1 MLAITRREVIRE
13 QLKEHKSIQI
23 TELAELLQVTR
34 ETIRR
39 DLRCMEKDGEL
50 IRTHGGAYILDG
62 VQNDLDLSTRQFL
75 RVPEKEIIA
84 SKCAGLIENGDYIF
98 LDDSSTDWFIAREIL
113 HRKIAVLTTSL
124 EIINLLSTSSSVRLF
139 AAGGEYSSATKSFSG
154 SSAAWSL
161 DHYHVDKCFISCRS
175 VSLESGLTD
184 TNDSDAML
192 HKLALEHSHEK
203 YLAIDNS
210 KLDRSSFAEVAPLS
224 CLNGI
229 IMDCPFP
236 ENWIRT
242 LTEHHVRIY

>member
-39 DLRCMEKDGEL
+39 DLRAMEKDGEL
-50 IRTHGGAYILDG
+50 VRTHGGAYILDG
-62 VQNDLDLSTRQFL
+62 VQNDLDISTRQFL

-84 SKCAGLIENGDYIF
+84 AKCSRLIQNGDYIF
-98 LDDSSTDWFIAREIL
+98 LDGSSTAWFIARELL
-113 HRKIAVLTTSL
+113 HRRVAVLTTSL
-124 EIINLLSTSSSVRLF
+124 EIINLLSASNSVRLF
-139 AAGGEYSSATKSFSG
+139 AVGGEYSTAARSFSG

-161 DHYHVDKCFISCRS
+161 EHYHMDKCFISCRS

-184 TNDSDAML
+184 TNDSDAMI
-192 HKLALEHSHEK
+192 HKLALNHSNEK

-210 KLDRSSFAEVAPLS
+210 KLDRSSFAQIAPLS
-224 CLNGI
+224 ILDGI

-236 ENWIRT
+236 QNWTAFLQESHIR
-242 LTEHHVRIY
+242 IF

>member
-23 TELAELLQVTR
+23 AELAEQLQVTR

-39 DLRCMEKDGEL
+39 DLRCMENDGEL

-75 RVPEKEIIA
+75 RVPEKEVIA
-84 SKCAGLIENGDYIF
+84 SKCTELIRNGDYIF
-98 LDDSSTDWFIAREIL
+98 LDASSTDWFIARAVM
-113 HRKIAVLTTSL
+113 HRKITVLTTSL
-124 EIINLLSTSSSVRLF
+124 EIINLLSSSSSVRLF
-139 AAGGEYSSATKSFSG
+139 AVGGEYSAATRSFAG

-161 DHYHVDKCFISCRS
+161 EHYHVDKCFISCRS

-184 TNDSDAML
+184 TNDADAMI
-192 HKLALEHSHEK
+192 HKLALDHSHEK

-210 KLDRSSFAEVAPLS
+210 KLDRSSFAQIAPVS
-224 CLNGI
+224 CLSGI

-236 ENWIRT
+236 EDWVRY
-242 LTEHHVRIY
+242 LQDHQVRIV